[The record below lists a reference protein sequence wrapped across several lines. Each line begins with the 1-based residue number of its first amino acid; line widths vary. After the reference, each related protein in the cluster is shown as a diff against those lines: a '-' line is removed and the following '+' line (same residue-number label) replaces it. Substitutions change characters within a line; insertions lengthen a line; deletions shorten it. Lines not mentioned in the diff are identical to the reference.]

1 VLIKKAY
8 HAHRSVVALS
18 HRFSIWADLTV
29 CASVLERN
37 PVSVTRY
44 LLSNGFDFR
53 FRAYVQIRRAFS
65 HWHGLCPSAV
75 MVEVKNTRSSSI
87 IDEQLSSTSQLD
99 EKYAAALL
107 RQNSTVGAG
116 DGTGSRRLAKRRKRR
131 QAKAKTKK
139 SWLRTLAM
147 SKGLERFVSGIIVL
161 NTCTMMMDM
170 DRKSFTGTLWRSDED
185 FRRFLGI
192 LEAANGLFTVIFT
205 TECIIKIVGMGTNAI
220 TGDHLFWPSAPLAY
234 FRNGFNI
241 FDFVVV
247 ILTGLQIPQSIEM
260 TRCYFVGTTDK
271 CASTNA
277 GVSVLRSFRLA
288 RLVRLIRNFPQV
300 QAQVL
305 NLVKVARPAAA
316 QSVIILIFI
325 IIFSIMGKDL
335 LGFTLMTPPQ
345 SLSEISINA
354 RVYVR
359 ARQLSG
365 SFARRHP
372 GRVLR
377 IETARTRFP
386 VLVEVVQSWS
396 LLSQG
401 ASKRKLW
408 VTVLERTSKWDEF
421 AGWAQD
427 PCLGVAAGDLGGQE
441 GGEAEDAGVAKC
453 QGGLV
458 VGMVPRANFETME
471 DGLLTTFQLFSL
483 ENWNVLCLQ
492 ARVVVGPIGEGFVGV
507 VLMLGNLVLLNTFV
521 AIVALGFGDAA
532 KDAAQKRMRKLR
544 KLVEEEA
551 EAKGFNTRNT
561 NDEEKQQDSGPGYN
575 VPLRVFGMAMGG
587 KNDPTLRY
595 YIGVFVTSKL
605 FSNAILGG
613 IVLSTVLLAAET
625 YPPVTG
631 PAREVIDDANT
642 ALNLLFGVE
651 LLLKNIWFGPK
662 IYISNGW
669 NKMDAF
675 IVATSLIDEILTQIG
690 NDGEGAAGN
699 LQMLRI
705 LRVFRCIRA
714 LRALR
719 VLASNQTVRIVSTTL
734 LHSARPIAV
743 TGH

>member
-1 VLIKKAY
+1 
-8 HAHRSVVALS
+8 
-18 HRFSIWADLTV
+18 
-29 CASVLERN
+29 
-37 PVSVTRY
+37 
-44 LLSNGFDFR
+44 
-53 FRAYVQIRRAFS
+53 
-65 HWHGLCPSAV
+65 
-75 MVEVKNTRSSSI
+75 
-87 IDEQLSSTSQLD
+87 
-99 EKYAAALL
+99 
-107 RQNSTVGAG
+107 
-116 DGTGSRRLAKRRKRR
+116 
-131 QAKAKTKK
+131 
-139 SWLRTLAM
+139 
-147 SKGLERFVSGIIVL
+147 
-161 NTCTMMMDM
+161 
-170 DRKSFTGTLWRSDED
+170 
-185 FRRFLGI
+185 
-192 LEAANGLFTVIFT
+192 
-205 TECIIKIVGMGTNAI
+205 MGTNAI
-220 TGDHLFWPSAPLAY
+220 HGDHLFWPSAPLAY
-234 FRNGFNI
+234 FRNGFNN

-247 ILTGLQIPQSIEM
+247 ILTGLQIPQSLEV
-260 TRCYFVGTTDK
+260 TRCYLVGTTDK

-305 NLVKVARPAAA
+305 NLVKIARPAAA
-316 QSVIILIFI
+316 QSIIILIFI

-335 LGFTLMTPPQ
+335 LGFTLMSPTQ
-345 SLSEISINA
+345 SLSEISTNA

-359 ARQLSG
+359 ARQLPG

-396 LLSQG
+396 LFSQNV
-401 ASKRKLW
+401 SRRKLW
-408 VTVLERTSKWDEF
+408 VTVLEHTSKWDEF

-427 PCLGVAAGDLGGQE
+427 PCLGVAAGDVGGQE
-441 GGEAEDAGVAKC
+441 GGEAEEAGDVEC
-453 QGGLV
+453 QYGLV

-507 VLMLGNLVLLNTFV
+507 VLLLGNLLLLNTFV
-521 AIVALGFGDAA
+521 AIVVLGFGDAA
-532 KDAAQKRMRKLR
+532 KDAAQKRVRKLR
-544 KLVEEEA
+544 NQVQEEA
-551 EAKGFNTRNT
+551 EAKGSNTGIT
-561 NDEEKQQDSGPGYN
+561 NDKEKPEDSGPGYN
-575 VPLRVFGMAMGG
+575 VPLRVLGMAMGG
-587 KNDPTLRY
+587 KNNPTLRY

-613 IVLSTVLLAAET
+613 IVLSTVLLAIET

-642 ALNLLFGVE
+642 ALNLLFGAE

-669 NKMDAF
+669 NKLDAF
-675 IVATSLIDEILTQIG
+675 IVATSAIDEIFTQIG
-690 NDGEGAAGN
+690 NEGDGAAGN
-699 LQMLRI
+699 LEMLRI
-705 LRVFRCIRA
+705 LRIFRCIRA

-719 VLASNQTVRIVSTTL
+719 VLASNQTVRIASTTL